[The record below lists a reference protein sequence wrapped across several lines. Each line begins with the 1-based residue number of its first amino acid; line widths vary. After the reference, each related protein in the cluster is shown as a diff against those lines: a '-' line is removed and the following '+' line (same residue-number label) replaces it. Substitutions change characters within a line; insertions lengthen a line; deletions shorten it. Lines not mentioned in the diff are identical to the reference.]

1 MRMIFQRAAL
11 ASAFQTVAGV
21 VPTRT
26 PKPVLQNVKL
36 QAMQGEA
43 TLIGTD
49 QEVGIR
55 CKLTDVDVQAAGEV
69 LLPTNRV
76 LAILRELRGDTI
88 GVEADEKQVV
98 IRADHAEYKLPV
110 EDPVEFPTVA
120 EFAGEDY
127 FVVQG
132 GLLKQ
137 MIKRTV
143 FATDPESTRY
153 ALGGVLMDINGDNL
167 SLVATDTRRLAL
179 TEGKCSKKGDAKAG
193 TSTPVIPTKALSLIE
208 RSVTDDAAEIHMIV
222 NANDVLIRCGG
233 STIYS
238 RLVEGR
244 FPRYRDVIPNGAKVK
259 IDLAAGSF
267 YSAVRQ
273 AQIVTSEESRG
284 VIFTFGPG
292 MISMN
297 SSVADVGQSRVE
309 LPISYD
315 GPEVKINF
323 DPRFVADFLKVL
335 EPEQNLSVELIDSES
350 AALFRTQ
357 DGYSYIVMPLSMD
370 R

>member
-1 MRMIFQRAAL
+1 MIFQRAAL
-11 ASAFQTVAGV
+11 ASAFQTVSGV

-36 QAMQGEA
+36 LASLGEA
-43 TLIGTD
+43 TLMGTD

-55 CKLTDVDVQAAGEV
+55 CKLTDVDVQRGGEV

-76 LAILRELRGDTI
+76 LAMLRELHGDGVVMEASEQRVTI
-88 GVEADEKQVV
+88 KGDQ
-98 IRADHAEYKLPV
+98 AEFTLPV
-110 EDPVEFPTVA
+110 EDPAEYPTVA

-127 FVVQG
+127 FVVPA
-132 GLLKQ
+132 GLFKQ
-137 MIKRTV
+137 MIKRTA

-153 ALGGVLMDINGDNL
+153 ALGGVLMDLSGDSL

-179 TEGKCSKKGDAKAG
+179 SEGKCSKKGNATAG
-193 TSTPVIPTKALSLIE
+193 MAAPVIPTKALSLIE
-208 RSVTDDAAEIHMIV
+208 RSVTDDAAEVRFVIKT
-222 NANDVLIRCGG
+222 NDVLIGIGG

-244 FPRYRDVIPNGAKVK
+244 YPRYRDVIPTGGKVK
-259 IDLAAGSF
+259 IELTAGPF

-284 VIFTFGPG
+284 VIFTFAPG
-292 MISMN
+292 LITLH
-297 SSVADVGQSRVE
+297 SSAADVGQSKVE
-309 LPISYD
+309 LPVSYD

-335 EPEQNLSVELIDSES
+335 EPEQSLTVDMIDSES
-350 AALFRTQ
+350 AAAFRTQ
-357 DGYSYIVMPLSMD
+357 DGYTYIVMPLSMD